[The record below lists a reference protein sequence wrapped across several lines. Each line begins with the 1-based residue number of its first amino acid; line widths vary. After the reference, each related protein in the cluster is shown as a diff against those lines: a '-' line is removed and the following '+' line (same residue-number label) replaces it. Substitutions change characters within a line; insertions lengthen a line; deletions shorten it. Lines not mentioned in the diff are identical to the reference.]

1 MFSLI
6 FGGIGVGLLVC
17 GMVPARLAGR
27 VPDVELLMGSI
38 AIPII
43 GSAALL
49 AGFLL
54 DAPIGYTLPVL
65 FVTIVPLSVMGAASA
80 IPMGVLML
88 AGYTLGGITFLTLVY
103 PDHRRG
109 GKIMMAQRR

>member
-88 AGYTLGGITFLTLVY
+88 AGYRSAASRSSRSSTRTIAGAA
-103 PDHRRG
+103 RS
-109 GKIMMAQRR
+109 